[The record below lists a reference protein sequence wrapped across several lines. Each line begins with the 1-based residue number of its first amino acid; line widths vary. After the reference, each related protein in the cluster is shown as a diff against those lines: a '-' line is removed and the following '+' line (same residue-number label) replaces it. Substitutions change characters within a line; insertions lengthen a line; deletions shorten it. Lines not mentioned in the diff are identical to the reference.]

1 METTQQT
8 TELKSI
14 LVKEYGLNDRCDI
27 QKIKSGL
34 SNDNYLV
41 SDSQNKF
48 VARIARFA
56 VPNQT
61 TNMVEIMLFAEN
73 NAIKIVPRLIK
84 TVTGQ
89 PYTHIENSPLF
100 LMSFISGESGK
111 LDTMTTEK
119 ITSVGKALA
128 EFHSLSW
135 QPKTES
141 KTLDPHYIFEVYNN
155 FFPKLND
162 VQFSEKEYFLSLVEK
177 EAKYFLDNKLD
188 ELNKLPKGILHNDLI
203 PENIMFSKHDEVE
216 AFIDLEEV
224 GYGIMLLDLGRVL
237 SYWFFDPILNE
248 YNIEN
253 AKIFLESYETVRK
266 LSEEEKDALEL
277 ATRFIAFRHSVYVGK
292 LLYEK
297 KLQTIR
303 DISDFQNFEY
313 LINHKLNL
321 FPVLPQ

>member
-84 TVTGQ
+84 TATGR

-100 LMSFISGESGK
+100 LMSFVGGESGK
-111 LDTMTTEK
+111 LHTLTAQK
-119 ITSVGKALA
+119 IVSAGKALA
-128 EFHSLSW
+128 KFQSLSW
-135 QPKTES
+135 QPESES
-141 KTLDPHYIFEVYNN
+141 KTLDPHHIFDIYNN

-162 VQFSEKEYFLSLVEK
+162 IQFPEKEYFLSMMEQ
-177 EAKYFLDNKLD
+177 ESKYFLSKVDKIRT
-188 ELNKLPKGILHNDLI
+188 LPKGILHNDLI
-203 PENIMFSKHDEVE
+203 PENIMFKNEEVE

-237 SYWFFDPILNE
+237 SYWFFNPTLNE
-248 YNIEN
+248 YNTEN
-253 AKIFLESYETVRK
+253 AKIFLDAYETIRK
-266 LSEEEKDALEL
+266 LSEDEKNSLEL
-277 ATRFIAFRHSVYVGK
+277 VTRFIAFRHSVYVGK

-297 KLQTIR
+297 KLQSIC
-303 DISDFQNFEY
+303 DIPDFQNFEY
-313 LINHKLNL
+313 LINHKLSL
-321 FPVLPQ
+321 FLFLPQ